1 MTVVTEL
8 ESHRVVSDNDDDES
22 SSVSSSEGENEGEDY
37 SSSSS
42 SSCYYYDDDDDE
54 DDDDVLSESRTM
66 TKIKQISEKLQK
78 HSARVQKD
86 LQDVLS
92 RAKSHAN
99 AHATSTKEHVFVH
112 SEATGMY
119 CESVEKAVDSTE
131 DLMGRVMSVAAFAEP
146 LRALAKR
153 TKELRARAE
162 LLEKMCQER
171 GILMATPG
179 KRGNGNGL
187 SPHGGGIGGGLSA
200 LSPLRFFRSGSAS
213 PKKKNTTPP
222 ASPSRTPS
230 KLRDV
235 SPVVNPFAGEEKKGE
250 EKKEE
255 KEKEEEN
262 NNDKTRLLK
271 VPRPPLP
278 PPPPPPP
285 SSSSNQR
292 QRQEKQTKSSSSPT
306 PFDPSDI
313 IAAVVERKKIER
325 LAELREIE
333 RVKEGKYGI
342 VTPYENSPT
351 ETPRRKGS
359 SEYDDDD
366 DDDRRAD
373 HQQREEDQ
381 DDEDV
386 VAMDEVINSL
396 GKM

>member
-1 MTVVTEL
+1 MSVVTEL
-8 ESHRVVSDNDDDES
+8 ESHRVVSDDDDES
-22 SSVSSSEGENEGEDY
+22 SGVSSSSSEGENGGEDY

-42 SSCYYYDDDDDE
+42 SRSDYYYDDDDDDD

-66 TKIKQISEKLQK
+66 VKIKQISEKLQK

-162 LLEKMCQER
+162 LLEKMCEEK

-235 SPVVNPFAGEEKKGE
+235 SPVVSPFAHEEKKGE
-250 EKKEE
+250 DKKEE
-255 KEKEEEN
+255 EEKKEN

-278 PPPPPPP
+278 PPPPPP

-292 QRQEKQTKSSSSPT
+292 QRQEKQTQSSSSPT

-342 VTPYENSPT
+342 VTPYENSPA
-351 ETPRRKGS
+351 ETPSRKGS
-359 SEYDDDD
+359 SEYG

>member
-1 MTVVTEL
+1 MSVVTEL
-8 ESHRVVSDNDDDES
+8 ESHRVVSDNDDES
-22 SSVSSSEGENEGEDY
+22 SSVSSSSSEGENGGEDY

-42 SSCYYYDDDDDE
+42 SRSDYYYDDDDD
-54 DDDDVLSESRTM
+54 DDDDGDVLSESRTM
-66 TKIKQISEKLQK
+66 VKIKQISEKLQK

-162 LLEKMCQER
+162 LLEKMCEEK

-235 SPVVNPFAGEEKKGE
+235 SPIVNPFAHEEKKGE
-250 EKKEE
+250 DKKEE
-255 KEKEEEN
+255 EEKKEN

-278 PPPPPPP
+278 PPPPPP

-292 QRQEKQTKSSSSPT
+292 QRQEKQTQSSSSPT

-342 VTPYENSPT
+342 VTPYENSPA
-351 ETPRRKGS
+351 ETPSRKGS
-359 SEYDDDD
+359 SEYG

>member
-1 MTVVTEL
+1 MSVVTEL
-8 ESHRVVSDNDDDES
+8 ESHRVVSDDDDES
-22 SSVSSSEGENEGEDY
+22 SSVSSSSSEGENGGEDY

-42 SSCYYYDDDDDE
+42 SRSDYYYDDDDDDD

-66 TKIKQISEKLQK
+66 VKIKQISEKLQK

-162 LLEKMCQER
+162 LLEKMCEEK

-278 PPPPPPP
+278 PPPPPP

-342 VTPYENSPT
+342 VTPYENSPA
-351 ETPRRKGS
+351 ETPSRKGS
-359 SEYDDDD
+359 SEYG

-373 HQQREEDQ
+373 HQQREEHQ

>member
-1 MTVVTEL
+1 MSVVTEL
-8 ESHRVVSDNDDDES
+8 ESHRVVSDNDDES
-22 SSVSSSEGENEGEDY
+22 SSVSSSSSEGENGGEDY

-42 SSCYYYDDDDDE
+42 SRSDYYYDDDDD
-54 DDDDVLSESRTM
+54 DDDDGDVLSEPRTM
-66 TKIKQISEKLQK
+66 VKIKQISAKLQK

-162 LLEKMCQER
+162 LLEKMCEEK

-235 SPVVNPFAGEEKKGE
+235 SPIVNPFAHEEKKGE
-250 EKKEE
+250 DKKEE
-255 KEKEEEN
+255 EEKKEN

-278 PPPPPPP
+278 PPPPPP

-292 QRQEKQTKSSSSPT
+292 QRQEKQTQSSSSPT

-342 VTPYENSPT
+342 VTPYENSPA
-351 ETPRRKGS
+351 ETPSRKGS
-359 SEYDDDD
+359 SEYG

>member
-1 MTVVTEL
+1 MSVVTEL
-8 ESHRVVSDNDDDES
+8 ESHRVVSDDDDES
-22 SSVSSSEGENEGEDY
+22 SSVSSSSSEGENGGEDY

-42 SSCYYYDDDDDE
+42 SRSDYYYDDDDDDD

-66 TKIKQISEKLQK
+66 VKIKQISEKLQK

-162 LLEKMCQER
+162 LLEKMCEER

-230 KLRDV
+230 KLRDI
-235 SPVVNPFAGEEKKGE
+235 SPVVSPFAHEEKKGE
-250 EKKEE
+250 DKKEE
-255 KEKEEEN
+255 EEKKEN

-292 QRQEKQTKSSSSPT
+292 QRQEKQTQSSSSPT

-342 VTPYENSPT
+342 VTPYENSPA
-351 ETPRRKGS
+351 ETPSRKGS
-359 SEYDDDD
+359 SEYG

>member
-1 MTVVTEL
+1 MSVVTEL
-8 ESHRVVSDNDDDES
+8 ESHRVVSDDDDES
-22 SSVSSSEGENEGEDY
+22 SGVSSSSSEGENGGEDC

-42 SSCYYYDDDDDE
+42 SRSDYYYDDDDDDD

-66 TKIKQISEKLQK
+66 VKIKQISEKLQK

-162 LLEKMCQER
+162 LLEKMCEEK

-235 SPVVNPFAGEEKKGE
+235 SPVVNPFAHEEKKGE
-250 EKKEE
+250 DKKEE
-255 KEKEEEN
+255 EEKKEN

-278 PPPPPPP
+278 PPPPPP

-292 QRQEKQTKSSSSPT
+292 QRQEKQTQSSSSPT

-342 VTPYENSPT
+342 VTPYENSPA
-351 ETPRRKGS
+351 ETPSRKGS
-359 SEYDDDD
+359 SEYG